1 MGTVDTFKRAITDLF
16 VMGKKYYALFFLQ
29 SLARYSLPFIG
40 FIYMTR
46 IVAALTNDNWS
57 LLPQYIAQYLIIL
70 LFLQLISAFLQPLVN
85 NESSLF
91 TRIMFAM
98 PNKKML
104 SMQYQYAESSEVRE
118 QLEMINR
125 NMQSSQSSLPIIHV
139 RIRNIIPKIITV
151 IWGLILLFPLFSINR
166 GQLPE
171 EFWWLHPALIL
182 SGFIVLLAITI
193 SIQIKT
199 SKISSKS
206 FAEMMGKLKHF
217 NAMFSYEDTILED
230 VQSGKEIRLYDL
242 SKKMTSTIDS
252 ESIYVRQL
260 ITANYKR
267 FRKIYL
273 STASLFQTMNYMI
286 YAYIGILVLVGT
298 LPVAMIIQ
306 LSGAL
311 SQMVSALPDF
321 IQQTMMIF
329 SSPEDLK
336 EFYAFMDLPNEE
348 VVGSL
353 PVEKRLD
360 NEYEFDIRNLSF
372 AYPGSEELV
381 LKNISE
387 TFEVGK
393 KYAIVGENGSG
404 KTTFIKLLTRLYEPT
419 TGTIKMNKIDT
430 KKYDLREYFNLFG
443 VVFQDYH
450 LVGFSL
456 GQNISVTPTYD
467 KDRVM
472 MTLDKVGLGEFVRN
486 LPKQLDTYLGTEFD
500 DSGVNVSGGQEQKL
514 AIARSLYK
522 DAPVMILDEPTA
534 ALDPLTEFEIYQN
547 FDNLVE
553 DKTAF
558 YISHRLSSSKFC
570 DEILVFDKGEIIQRG
585 THQDLVKEEGKYQE
599 LWSAQAQYYQ

>member
-1 MGTVDTFKRAITDLF
+1 
-16 VMGKKYYALFFLQ
+16 
-29 SLARYSLPFIG
+29 
-40 FIYMTR
+40 
-46 IVAALTNDNWS
+46 
-57 LLPQYIAQYLIIL
+57 
-70 LFLQLISAFLQPLVN
+70 
-85 NESSLF
+85 
-91 TRIMFAM
+91 
-98 PNKKML
+98 
-104 SMQYQYAESSEVRE
+104 
-118 QLEMINR
+118 
-125 NMQSSQSSLPIIHV
+125 
-139 RIRNIIPKIITV
+139 
-151 IWGLILLFPLFSINR
+151 
-166 GQLPE
+166 
-171 EFWWLHPALIL
+171 
-182 SGFIVLLAITI
+182 
-193 SIQIKT
+193 
-199 SKISSKS
+199 
-206 FAEMMGKLKHF
+206 
-217 NAMFSYEDTILED
+217 
-230 VQSGKEIRLYDL
+230 
-242 SKKMTSTIDS
+242 
-252 ESIYVRQL
+252 
-260 ITANYKR
+260 
-267 FRKIYL
+267 
-273 STASLFQTMNYMI
+273 
-286 YAYIGILVLVGT
+286 
-298 LPVAMIIQ
+298 MIIQ